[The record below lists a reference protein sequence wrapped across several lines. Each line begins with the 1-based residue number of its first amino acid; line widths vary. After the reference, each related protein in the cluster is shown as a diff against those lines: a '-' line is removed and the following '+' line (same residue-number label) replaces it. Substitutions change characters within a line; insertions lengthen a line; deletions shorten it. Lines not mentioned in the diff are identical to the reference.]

1 MSVCLLSFFLLNL
14 HDFYILRTL
23 VYHCRK
29 IYRSKSMLGLGR
41 DIRSRYRNCFLND
54 ELTSRLMKH
63 DNIIKTITNDRILFD
78 CRIWYIVLLRELF
91 ERFSILRFLLQH
103 LFIFPIPCSRNA
115 KLFLIE
121 SFTEYVTFT
130 RL

>member
-1 MSVCLLSFFLLNL
+1 
-14 HDFYILRTL
+14 
-23 VYHCRK
+23 
-29 IYRSKSMLGLGR
+29 MLGLGR

-54 ELTSRLMKH
+54 ELTSRLIKH

-78 CRIWYIVLLRELF
+78 CRIWYIVLLRELNDF
-91 ERFSILRFLLQH
+91 LYYVLLQH